1 MPLRDTIC
9 LKCNTIKE
17 VLVKMNALPDTCE
30 CGTQKIFALPLIART
45 SARWGDSGT
54 GAASN
59 VNGTYDRGLGATYHN
74 SMEREAIMKA
84 KGLISLEDVGGDN
97 FVSDRF
103 ASEIKIKAEQ
113 DAILESYHTKVAD
126 YGGTEQAQI
135 KAIEELFPARECLDN
150 VGNTA
155 TINAN
160 PWTGQTTYSEDI

>member
-1 MPLRDTIC
+1 MPLYDF
-9 LKCNTIKE
+9 KCNKHGKFEDLVSFSTTTLPCPKCNE
-17 VLVKMNALPDTCE
+17 PAVKMICMP
-30 CGTQKIFALPLIART
+30 ART
-45 SARWGDSGT
+45 SGRWGDCGGT
-54 GAASN
+54 HG

-84 KGLISLEDVGGDN
+84 KGLISLDDVGGDN

-160 PWTGQTTYSEDI
+160 PWTGQTTMSEEI